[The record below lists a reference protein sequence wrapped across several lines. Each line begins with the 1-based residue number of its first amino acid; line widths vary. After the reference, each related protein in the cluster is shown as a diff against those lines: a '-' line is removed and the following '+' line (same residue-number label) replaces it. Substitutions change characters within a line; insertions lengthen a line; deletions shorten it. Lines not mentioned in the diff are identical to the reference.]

1 MKNQSPSNTPDL
13 FSGLDRKKLKDA
25 FYDALSTLTKD
36 QKKAVELIEG
46 PVMVLAGPGTGKTQV
61 LAARYGY
68 ILDQTDTSINQIL
81 CLTYSDAGVQAMRE
95 RLFSFI
101 GPAAHEAHIFTYHAF
116 CNKVLQENPEYF
128 FDFKK
133 FKLASDLQ
141 RFELIEQILLELPDD
156 HVLKRVIGDRHFDIR
171 RLYNQYQNIKKEE
184 RDIPKLIQDIRDYI
198 DKMHTEGKYLYQRHN
213 PLTNSKKGDLK
224 KERYPQ
230 TDNG

>member
-81 CLTYSDAGVQAMRE
+81 CLTYS
-95 RLFSFI
+95 
-101 GPAAHEAHIFTYHAF
+101 
-116 CNKVLQENPEYF
+116 
-128 FDFKK
+128 
-133 FKLASDLQ
+133 
-141 RFELIEQILLELPDD
+141 
-156 HVLKRVIGDRHFDIR
+156 
-171 RLYNQYQNIKKEE
+171 
-184 RDIPKLIQDIRDYI
+184 
-198 DKMHTEGKYLYQRHN
+198 
-213 PLTNSKKGDLK
+213 
-224 KERYPQ
+224 
-230 TDNG
+230 